1 MKRFFFIALVIVIF
15 DQLTKLF
22 MQDIHYGIFNY
33 VTNTGAAFSLFTG
46 YVNALAIFSLFA
58 IIFIIYLYKLYPS
71 YEIPLSFIL
80 GGAIGNLIDRTFLGF
95 VRDFIDLKIWPIF
108 NLADSFNVI
117 GTLMVIYL
125 IWKNYAQNIK
135 ADLIV
140 LCVLVENIE
149 RNKVAYRES
158 INPFTKEPSFIPK
171 PYFDYKN
178 GELLLKNFPTPRAKD
193 NISSIEEDMI
203 QWAIPK
209 KQEFIYN
216 FINILRQSKIFNP
229 IRKKFDNILKKFR
242 SFLISNFYQPYPDY
256 KKHDSKGNLLMNK
269 ILSKFIDSLPSIPVI
284 ILPIPTYHYYVDG
297 AKPIYKSFFQ
307 NFESRK
313 IYPSR

>member
-125 IWKNYAQNIK
+125 IWKN
-135 ADLIV
+135 
-140 LCVLVENIE
+140 
-149 RNKVAYRES
+149 
-158 INPFTKEPSFIPK
+158 
-171 PYFDYKN
+171 
-178 GELLLKNFPTPRAKD
+178 
-193 NISSIEEDMI
+193 EE
-203 QWAIPK
+203 K
-209 KQEFIYN
+209 
-216 FINILRQSKIFNP
+216 
-229 IRKKFDNILKKFR
+229 
-242 SFLISNFYQPYPDY
+242 
-256 KKHDSKGNLLMNK
+256 
-269 ILSKFIDSLPSIPVI
+269 
-284 ILPIPTYHYYVDG
+284 
-297 AKPIYKSFFQ
+297 
-307 NFESRK
+307 
-313 IYPSR
+313 